1 MQTVMKTS
9 ILCVFAMCVLWIAP
23 AGASPPMQDVFKV
36 ETGLEKQSG
45 DESQSDVS
53 EETESVLRIP
63 ELEKVVDPDEYILGP
78 YDYLL
83 INLIGTESRSF
94 FVAVLPEGDVF
105 LPGVGAI
112 HADGFTINEF
122 RERLIDTF
130 GRFFKNVEIFC
141 YLKTPRKYR
150 VFVTGEVNAPG
161 AVDVYAVERLS
172 DAIERAGDIMSH
184 GSSRFVTVIRGA
196 DTLAFDLLRFYVEGN
211 FENNPFLSSGD
222 RIHVPVSA
230 WHTVVTSGV
239 VKTGSYEIIPGETI
253 EDLIKLAGGFTA
265 SASRDSVLLTRWNGI
280 EGFVTMTVPANR
292 FDMELRDLDEISG
305 FDRREGSRRVFVL
318 GAVKR
323 KGRFYLGENE
333 SVAELL
339 VRAGG
344 FTEYAD
350 LDSVYVVRANGE
362 RLKFNLRE
370 LLLPRIGVN
379 ITLVDGDVLEVLSIQ
394 QNVSIGGEVQAPGQF
409 SFRSDWTVAQYVGM
423 AGGPTEA
430 GSINRVVIIS
440 PDGSLRKGGQ
450 NDYPGRGDVII
461 VKRSRSRILGEF
473 FSGLI
478 RLGTVVV
485 SIIVL
490 TK

>member
-1 MQTVMKTS
+1 
-9 ILCVFAMCVLWIAP
+9 
-23 AGASPPMQDVFKV
+23 
-36 ETGLEKQSG
+36 
-45 DESQSDVS
+45 
-53 EETESVLRIP
+53 
-63 ELEKVVDPDEYILGP
+63 
-78 YDYLL
+78 
-83 INLIGTESRSF
+83 
-94 FVAVLPEGDVF
+94 
-105 LPGVGAI
+105 
-112 HADGFTINEF
+112 
-122 RERLIDTF
+122 
-130 GRFFKNVEIFC
+130 
-141 YLKTPRKYR
+141 
-150 VFVTGEVNAPG
+150 
-161 AVDVYAVERLS
+161 
-172 DAIERAGDIMSH
+172 
-184 GSSRFVTVIRGA
+184 
-196 DTLAFDLLRFYVEGN
+196 
-211 FENNPFLSSGD
+211 
-222 RIHVPVSA
+222 
-230 WHTVVTSGV
+230 
-239 VKTGSYEIIPGETI
+239 
-253 EDLIKLAGGFTA
+253 
-265 SASRDSVLLTRWNGI
+265 
-280 EGFVTMTVPANR
+280 MTVPANR

-394 QNVSIGGEVQAPGQF
+394 QNVSVGGEVQAPGQF

-440 PDGSLRKGGQ
+440 PDGSSRKGGQ
-450 NDYPGRGDVII
+450 SDYPGRGDVII
-461 VKRSRSRILGEF
+461 VKRSHTRIFGEF

-478 RLGTVVV
+478 RLGTVVL